1 MSKPTDHKFYDGLL
15 QILSEAPST
24 QIDEDIVT
32 EIKKFISKEHTIDEK
47 YNFIQNLSKE
57 PLNMISDKIGVG
69 RITPFIQLACDLD
82 KMFDTPKP
90 CNEFDG
96 HPIIVNDKLVPKENE
111 HVAYGWDGKPFI
123 AQNESDKSKITIEYI
138 IENQEEDKEERVLV
152 EIFSYMEDLMWEG
165 KFKIVDDF
173 IFDFCNSKQP
183 ICFQY
188 YLTLLTCACWAKDK
202 LKNIEGL
209 RFKAREIGN
218 KEIGEKDTNSCLK
231 GLI

>member
-69 RITPFIQLACDLD
+69 RISKFIKEVCDLNALLNYGETLD
-82 KMFDTPKP
+82 KVLIPEEKVIMP
-90 CNEFDG
+90 
-96 HPIIVNDKLVPKENE
+96 VPKEGE
-111 HVAYGWDGKPFI
+111 HIAYGWDGKPFI
-123 AQNESDKSKITIEYI
+123 AQNESDKTKITVEYI
-138 IENQEEDKEERVLV
+138 AQHQDSHKDHDDVLV
-152 EIFSYMEDLMWEG
+152 KIMSYMDDLMWKS
-165 KFKIVDDF
+165 KFDVVDKF
-173 IFDFCNSKQP
+173 IEDFCKKD

-188 YLTLLTCACWAKDK
+188 CLCLLTTSFWAKDK
-202 LKNIEGL
+202 LKNLELIKK
-209 RFKAREIGN
+209 KAREVGY

>member
-1 MSKPTDHKFYDGLL
+1 MKPTDHKFYDGLL
-15 QILSEAPST
+15 QILSEAPKT
-24 QIDEDIVT
+24 QIDENIVID
-32 EIKKFISKEHTIDEK
+32 IKKFISEEHTIDEK
-47 YNFIQNLSKE
+47 HNFIQNISKE
-57 PLNMISDKIGVG
+57 PLNMISDQIGVG
-69 RITPFIQLACDLD
+69 RISKFIKEVCDLNALLNYGETLD
-82 KMFDTPKP
+82 KVLIPEEKVIMP
-90 CNEFDG
+90 
-96 HPIIVNDKLVPKENE
+96 VPKEGE
-111 HVAYGWDGKPFI
+111 HIAYGWDGKPFI
-123 AQNESDKSKITIEYI
+123 AQNESDKSKITIEYLI
-138 IENQEEDKEERVLV
+138 ANQGEDKEERVLV

-173 IFDFCNSKQP
+173 IYEFCKHDD

-188 YLTLLTCACWAKDK
+188 YLTLLTCAYWAKDK

>member
-15 QILSEAPST
+15 QILSEAPRT
-24 QIDEDIVT
+24 QIDEDIVVN
-32 EIKKFISKEHTIDEK
+32 IKKFISEEHTIDEK

-138 IENQEEDKEERVLV
+138 IENQERCKEL
-152 EIFSYMEDLMWEG
+152 
-165 KFKIVDDF
+165 
-173 IFDFCNSKQP
+173 
-183 ICFQY
+183 
-188 YLTLLTCACWAKDK
+188 
-202 LKNIEGL
+202 
-209 RFKAREIGN
+209 
-218 KEIGEKDTNSCLK
+218 
-231 GLI
+231 